1 MRNLGDLED
10 RISWWPDKILIP
22 ILSLLTMKEA
32 IKTSVLLLRW
42 KYLWLFPDTLY
53 FDNPDPVRDIVAQKK
68 KNSKSKGVSL

>member
-10 RISWWPDKILIP
+10 RISWLPDEILIA

-32 IKTSVLLLRW
+32 IKTHVLLLRW
-42 KYLWLFPDTLY
+42 KYLWLFPDTLD
-53 FDNPDPVRDIVAQKK
+53 FDNPVQDIVGQKK

>member
-10 RISWWPDKILIP
+10 RISWLPDEILIA

-32 IKTSVLLLRW
+32 IKTHVLLLRW
-42 KYLWLFPDTLY
+42 KYLWVFPDTLD
-53 FDNPDPVRDIVAQKK
+53 FDNPDPVQDIVGQKK